1 MCAITTIAPYL
12 CAITTIAPYL
22 CAITISVYVM
32 VSLCKSAS
40 QVQPVSAYIIGQ
52 NHLLKHTAN

>member
-1 MCAITTIAPYL
+1 M

-40 QVQPVSAYIIGQ
+40 QLQPESAYIIGQ
-52 NHLLKHTAN
+52 NHFLKHTAN